1 MDVQGTE
8 MIEKLRRSFRKSQE
22 TAPFFT
28 GWHTCAKLRAV
39 LRDCAGHP
47 DVPGHILEYFYKLH
61 TRVVLYLSYV
71 VVVRGFF
78 DHSAQTDGRKIRRER
93 AAAHENTY
101 KITYYISDDHGSTDL
116 FDLYL
121 DFRTQ
126 FLSEPGVPG
135 DLRRWPG
142 GSLCRRVDPGIQPP
156 D

>member
-1 MDVQGTE
+1 MHW
-8 MIEKLRRSFRKSQE
+8 
-22 TAPFFT
+22 P
-28 GWHTCAKLRAV
+28 
-39 LRDCAGHP
+39 
-47 DVPGHILEYFYKLH
+47 
-61 TRVVLYLSYV
+61 
-71 VVVRGFF
+71 VRGT
-78 DHSAQTDGRKIRRER
+78 DVGARSAERSESRYVLSDWRTKIRRER

-101 KITYYISDDHGSTDL
+101 KITYHISDDHGGTDL